1 MIVEIEEGGKK
12 YKAVV
17 PDNAD
22 RDTYKYGVIV
32 GPPDFSWLPPHID
45 VRLHNEL
52 YNRGLIT
59 VADVMSRP
67 QEVEAAIRSAVRV
80 DVQTVIQ
87 SYREYNSDA

>member
-12 YKAVV
+12 YRVVV
-17 PDNAD
+17 PDNAKV
-22 RDTYKYGVIV
+22 DTYKYGIRV

-67 QEVEAAIRSAVRV
+67 QEVQAALQAAVRV

-87 SYREYNSDA
+87 TFKEYNGHA